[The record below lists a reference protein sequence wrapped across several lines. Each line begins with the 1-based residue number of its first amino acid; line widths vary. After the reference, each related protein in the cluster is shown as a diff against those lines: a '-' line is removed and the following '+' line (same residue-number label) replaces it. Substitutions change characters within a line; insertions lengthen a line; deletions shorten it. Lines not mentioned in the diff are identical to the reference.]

1 MELFLHYVC
10 WKANNKHKKKYRQLF
25 FVLVYETL
33 YNINNIF
40 LLAERIFWMLK

>member
-1 MELFLHYVC
+1 MYAG
-10 WKANNKHKKKYRQLF
+10 KQTINIKKKNKHRQLF